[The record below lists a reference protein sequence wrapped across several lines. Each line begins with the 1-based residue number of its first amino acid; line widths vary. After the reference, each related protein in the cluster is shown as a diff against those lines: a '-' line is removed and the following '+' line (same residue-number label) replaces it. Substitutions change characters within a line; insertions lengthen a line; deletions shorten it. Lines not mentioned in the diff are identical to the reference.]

1 MYSFECWIYSVSSM
15 ESEEKKN
22 QKIKKTPAIKSRFVD
37 VSNSYGLKQFSILV
51 VERCGVIA
59 EHHRVWRCICSGR
72 AAHWSSAGWAN
83 AGAARRSLELV
94 LWSFSDE
101 VFVTAAGS
109 ERRKVNNWKGRRKL
123 TTYPLGVD
131 LPTLSP
137 RGVLPFGREVSQD
150 EVALSHSS
158 SSSWAAE

>member
-1 MYSFECWIYSVSSM
+1 MLNLFSSIHGNWKK
-15 ESEEKKN
+15 EEKKY
-22 QKIKKTPAIKSRFVD
+22 QRIKKTLSRH
-37 VSNSYGLKQFSILV
+37 VSSIYRIYGLKKFSILV
-51 VERCGVIA
+51 VKRCGVVA
-59 EHHRVWRCICSGR
+59 EHHWVWRCICSGR

-94 LWSFSDE
+94 LRSFSGE
-101 VFVTAAGS
+101 VIVTAAGP
-109 ERRKVNNWKGRRKL
+109 ERRKVNNWKGRRKMA
-123 TTYPLGVD
+123 TYPLGVD

-137 RGVLPFGREVSQD
+137 RGVLPLGRDVSQE